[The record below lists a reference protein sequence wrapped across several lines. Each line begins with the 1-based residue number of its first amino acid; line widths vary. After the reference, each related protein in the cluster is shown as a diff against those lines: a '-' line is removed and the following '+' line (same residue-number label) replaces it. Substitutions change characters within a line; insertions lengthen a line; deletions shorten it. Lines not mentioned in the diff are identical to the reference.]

1 MLLNKE
7 KAICLEAMTKLTE
20 RLRLI
25 SALIRTGLFED
36 ANEALDGLAVE
47 YDNLYGFLDTIFV
60 MELEAYLGIELDDD
74 DESKTI
80 H

>member
-7 KAICLEAMTKLTE
+7 KAICLEAMTNLTE

-25 SALIRTGLFED
+25 SALIKTGMFED
-36 ANEALDGLAVE
+36 ANEALSELADE
-47 YDNLYGFLDTIFV
+47 YDKLYNFLDTIFI
-60 MELEAYLGIELDDD
+60 MELEAYLGISLDDD
-74 DESKTI
+74 DECKTI